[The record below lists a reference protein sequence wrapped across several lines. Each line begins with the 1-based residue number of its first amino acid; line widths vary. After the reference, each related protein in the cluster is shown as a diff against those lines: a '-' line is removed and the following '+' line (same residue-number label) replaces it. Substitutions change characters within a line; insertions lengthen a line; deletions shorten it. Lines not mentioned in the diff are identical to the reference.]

1 MFKPLPMLRADIS
14 LLKDDAPRMALLLAG
29 FRFFAPEFTEIAP
42 EQLPEL
48 SGEDYRLSYSESK
61 SRLDK
66 ILEHFQVAIPEE
78 PSVPMQPV
86 NLSQLTGL
94 GVWLKQTW
102 AQCSDSQE
110 RMRGLREETR
120 RTSQL
125 LRALDRFK
133 ALNIDLARL
142 QKKDAL
148 LDVRIGT
155 LPLAN
160 LQRFQDT
167 LALAGYVAIRFFT
180 SADTTHL
187 IIAGGAANK
196 GGIERVL
203 QSAGWRTADIPA
215 EFQGQPSEIRKE
227 LTERMARLNELHAK
241 EDGQRREQAARPDF
255 VARLTDASRML
266 ARAAPCA
273 ELALMMRGRGHLVTV
288 SGWIPVYGLKHLQRL
303 LEKNL
308 PGRFVLSA
316 RDPRPDERMLV
327 PSLISHV
334 RWMKPFSSLVLNYGV
349 PRYGEIDPTILF
361 AVTFVL
367 MFGMMFG
374 DVGQGAIIAL
384 AGVLFHKRL
393 GHYTSLVLAAGTCSC
408 VFGLL
413 YGSVFGYEHVIPAWW
428 MSPLSDPSLMLS
440 VALGWG
446 CSFIVLANLLTIRN
460 RLADGRTHEALLDSR
475 GAAGLLLYLGLL
487 LGAWRLY
494 ASGHIGIVA
503 PLMMCTALAAI
514 FSHTWRKYSGSA
526 YGERLLMVL
535 MEGLETAMAYTSNT
549 LSFLRLAAFSLNH
562 VALAVAIFTVANM
575 LHTTGY
581 WVTVVLGN
589 IFILVLEGAIV
600 AIQALRLEY
609 YEGFSRFFE
618 ADGRPFRPLSL
629 GAKQKLALQK

>member
-1 MFKPLPMLRADIS
+1 
-14 LLKDDAPRMALLLAG
+14 
-29 FRFFAPEFTEIAP
+29 
-42 EQLPEL
+42 
-48 SGEDYRLSYSESK
+48 
-61 SRLDK
+61 
-66 ILEHFQVAIPEE
+66 
-78 PSVPMQPV
+78 
-86 NLSQLTGL
+86 
-94 GVWLKQTW
+94 
-102 AQCSDSQE
+102 
-110 RMRGLREETR
+110 
-120 RTSQL
+120 
-125 LRALDRFK
+125 
-133 ALNIDLARL
+133 
-142 QKKDAL
+142 
-148 LDVRIGT
+148 
-155 LPLAN
+155 
-160 LQRFQDT
+160 
-167 LALAGYVAIRFFT
+167 
-180 SADTTHL
+180 
-187 IIAGGAANK
+187 
-196 GGIERVL
+196 
-203 QSAGWRTADIPA
+203 
-215 EFQGQPSEIRKE
+215 
-227 LTERMARLNELHAK
+227 MARLNELRAK
-241 EDGQRREQAARPDF
+241 EDGQRREQVAQPDF

-308 PGRFVLSA
+308 PGRYVLSA

-374 DVGQGAIIAL
+374 DVGQGAVIAL

-428 MSPLSDPSLMLS
+428 MSPLSDPSRMLS
-440 VALGWG
+440 IALGWG

-514 FSHTWRKYSGSA
+514 FGHTWRKYSGSA

-575 LHTTGY
+575 LHSTGY